1 MSQNQAEAVPVQI
14 RDFKSP
20 EELARWEQ
28 VNDILVRNKQ
38 ANEAQI
44 TAMFLQQIGNPIGD
58 SQNPARYML
67 VGEDQKILPRDQLDK
82 AAFVF
87 DIEANRPVA
96 VGFDSEIFLALVA
109 AYRPAMI
116 PVSTET
122 PVGFSM
128 HPLDNPA
135 RYLYQLTFTRDGAEG
150 DPKSMKWSTPITL
163 TGSLTTTLLAYVL
176 ACGINSDFMGVS
188 ITTAPPP
195 PPQTLE
201 ESPEVSP
208 SSPAQ

>member
-1 MSQNQAEAVPVQI
+1 MSQTNAEAVPVQL

-20 EELARWEQ
+20 EELARWEE

-44 TAMFLQQIGNPIGD
+44 TAMFLKQIGNEIGD
-58 SQNPARYML
+58 TENPARYML

-82 AAFVF
+82 ASFVF
-87 DIEANRPVA
+87 DIEANRPVS

-109 AYRPAMI
+109 AFRPAMV
-116 PVSTET
+116 PVSTEV

-128 HPLDNPA
+128 HPLDNPG

-150 DPKSMKWSTPITL
+150 DPKSIKWSTPITL
-163 TGSLTTTLLAYVL
+163 TGSLTTSLLAYVL
-176 ACGINSDFMGVS
+176 ACGINPEFMGVT

-195 PPQTLE
+195 QTQTLAD
-201 ESPEVSP
+201 SPEVAP
-208 SSPAQ
+208 SANL